1 MRAREAGQKASQRDS
16 ERERGGG
23 ELGNGRR
30 VLGVGGGG
38 GGGGGVGAATS
49 ALRLYSTQSITEYFL

>member
-16 ERERGGG
+16 ERERW
-23 ELGNGRR
+23 R
-30 VLGVGGGG
+30 GVGGWEEGVGDWWGG
-38 GGGGGVGAATS
+38 GGWGVGAATS